1 MLHYLFKELAPP
13 ILQTLRWYSFKYGW
27 KGSYASYA
35 EAKQKCKGYDED
47 HILNRII
54 ETTYQV
60 KNKEIPYER
69 DGIAYDTIQMNFPLL
84 KTLLYLASI
93 NDNEL
98 TVIDFGG
105 SLGTTYYQN
114 IPYLKHLK
122 KLRWCIVEQ
131 PEFVEAGKKHF
142 ENEHVRFY
150 KSIDECLAENTPQLC
165 LICSVLQYIEK
176 PYQLLDMIKSKSIP
190 YLMLDYTGFN
200 YKDAD
205 RITIQHVPPVFY
217 GIKASYPCYFFSRAK
232 IEANLSET
240 YEKQYDFVSAEEKYY
255 VQFRPFKYEGMLWKL
270 KE

>member
-1 MLHYLFKELAPP
+1 MLHYLFKEIAPP

-27 KGSYASYA
+27 KGSYRSYA
-35 EAKQKCKGYDED
+35 EAKQKCAGYNED

-54 ETTYQV
+54 ETTHRV
-60 KNKEIPYER
+60 KNKEIAYER
-69 DGIAYDTIQMNFPLL
+69 DGIAYDTVQMNFPLL
-84 KTLLYLASI
+84 KTLLYLASV

-114 IPYLKHLK
+114 LPYLKHLK
-122 KLRWCIVEQ
+122 KLRWCIIEQ

-142 ENEHVRFY
+142 QNEHVRFY
-150 KSIDECLAENTPQLC
+150 NSIEECLVENTPQLC

-176 PYQLLDMIKSKSIP
+176 PYQLLDDIKSKNIP

-200 YKDAD
+200 HGDTD
-205 RITIQHVPPVFY
+205 RITIQHVPPIFY

-232 IEANLSET
+232 IEASLNET
-240 YEKQYDFVSAEEKYY
+240 YEKQYDFVSANEKYY
-255 VQFRPFKYEGMLWKL
+255 IQFRPFRYEGMLWKL
-270 KE
+270 KN